1 MTQQIDNDARE
12 QALASAR
19 HQAAK
24 SLGELAALMERTGED
39 CARCLE
45 GVSEAQAAFKP
56 ELSKAEGHDQ
66 EWSMKEVVGHMLES
80 SHSINREIANLAEGR
95 PSSSVG
101 RIGHTPGGDRPVEE
115 LRREL
120 AELWVETGRL
130 VASLSESASLEP
142 TREHPWFGALNFR
155 EWIAFQRMHAIDHVQ
170 QMEKLKAQPY
180 YPEAHSAGSG
190 QG

>member
-1 MTQQIDNDARE
+1 MTQQIDSDRRE
-12 QALASAR
+12 QALAYAR

-24 SLGELAALMERTGED
+24 SLAELAAMMERTGED

-45 GVSEAQAAFKP
+45 GVSEAQAAF
-56 ELSKAEGHDQ
+56 AHDE
-66 EWSMKEVVGHMLES
+66 EWSMKEVLGHMLES

-95 PSSSVG
+95 PSSAVG

-142 TREHPWFGALNFR
+142 TREHPWFGPLNFR
-155 EWIAFQRMHAIDHVQ
+155 EWIAFQRMHALDHVE
-170 QMEKLKAQPY
+170 QMEKLKAHPH
-180 YPEAHSAGSG
+180 YPKE
-190 QG
+190 